1 MVVLAVVADPRNGV
15 LVVRGCNI
23 GRFLILGADCSLA
36 RLQEGVANQHLTM
49 ETLPLVIEPEPVSE

>member
-23 GRFLILGADCSLA
+23 GRFPVLGAACFSA
-36 RLQEGVANQHLTM
+36 KLQEGVANQHLTM
-49 ETLPLVIEPEPVSE
+49 ETLPVVIEPEPVLE